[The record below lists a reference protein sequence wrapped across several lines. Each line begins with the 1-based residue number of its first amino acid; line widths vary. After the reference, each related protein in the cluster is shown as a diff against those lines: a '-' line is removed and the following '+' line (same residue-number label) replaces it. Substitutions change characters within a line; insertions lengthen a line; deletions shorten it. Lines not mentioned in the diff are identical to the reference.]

1 MDELK
6 LLTAFLENRLKLEL
20 PGKASHMKMVP
31 EIRFPE
37 FDTPPVTPRNSSV
50 LILLYPKGKHICIV
64 VIQRPEYPGV
74 HSGQVSF
81 PGGKADER
89 DSSIE
94 ATALREAQEEVD
106 VNPDSV
112 HVIGRLS
119 PLFVSPSN
127 FMIYPVV
134 GVTSSTPVFKGDEK
148 EVAAIYNIRLN
159 DIISGKCIQRKSI
172 KLHRGIELV
181 TPFYDIQGLTIWGAT
196 AMILSEFS
204 DVVKEFSGQ
213 LQELSSIS

>member
-1 MDELK
+1 
-6 LLTAFLENRLKLEL
+6 
-20 PGKASHMKMVP
+20 MKMVP

-37 FDTPPVTPRNSSV
+37 FETPPVLPKNSSV
-50 LILLYPKGKHICIV
+50 LILLYPKGEYICIV

-89 DSSIE
+89 DISIE
-94 ATALREAQEEVD
+94 ATALREAKEEVD
-106 VNPDSV
+106 VNSESV
-112 HVIGRLS
+112 HIIGRLS

-127 FMIYPVV
+127 FMIYPIV
-134 GVTSSTPVFKGDEK
+134 GVMTETPVFKGDEK
-148 EVAAIYNIRLN
+148 EVAAIFDIRLN
-159 DIISGKCIQRKSI
+159 DIISGKCIKRKSI

-204 DVVKEFSGQ
+204 DVVKGYTEE
-213 LQELSSIS
+213 LQGLSSIS